1 MDPIADFFIRIKNAQ
16 RAGHETVQISYSKF
30 KHEISKALERSGLVG
45 KVEKRGKRV
54 RKTLE
59 VGLVYRGARPAIN
72 DLKLISKPSSRRY
85 SSYKDLRPGR
95 GGGIIF
101 LSTPKGVLSW
111 SEAKKAKV
119 GGELIAEIW

>member
-1 MDPIADFFIRIKNAQ
+1 MDPISDFFIRIKNAQ

-45 KVEKRGKRV
+45 GVEKRGKRV
-54 RKTLE
+54 RKIIE
-59 VGLVYRGARPAIN
+59 IGLIYRDARPAIS
-72 DLKLISKPSSRRY
+72 DLKLISRPSRRIY
-85 SSYKDLRPGR
+85 SAYKDLKPIR

-111 SEAKKAKV
+111 NEAKKAKV
-119 GGELIAEIW
+119 GGEVIVEIQ